1 MEIDT
6 ILKAS
11 LCAFGQNT
19 FDCYSLEEEG
29 FVQALDYFLNASDFD
44 AILEDYAYEFDYDIE
59 DIKKATK
66 RIKCKNREF
75 DYIEIMNCGR
85 SAYVKTIFE
94 DKTIDAEA
102 FVDNLVK
109 ELNENYK

>member
-1 MEIDT
+1 MCIWSKYIWLLFSWRRKFCT
-6 ILKAS
+6 SIRL
-11 LCAFGQNT
+11 
-19 FDCYSLEEEG
+19 
-29 FVQALDYFLNASDFD
+29 FLNASDFD
-44 AILEDYAYEFDYDIE
+44 DILEDYAYEFDYDIE
-59 DIKKATK
+59 DIQKAKK

-109 ELNENYK
+109 EFNENYK